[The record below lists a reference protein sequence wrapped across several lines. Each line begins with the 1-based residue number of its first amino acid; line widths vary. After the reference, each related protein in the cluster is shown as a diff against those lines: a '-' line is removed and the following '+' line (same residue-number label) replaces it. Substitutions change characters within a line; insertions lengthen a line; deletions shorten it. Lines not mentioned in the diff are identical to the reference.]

1 MSQDFDLLGAAPMD
15 GDEYGVHRPLSHD
28 THRVRD

>member
-1 MSQDFDLLGAAPMD
+1 MAQYFDLLRPTPMD
-15 GDEYGVHRPLSHD
+15 GDEYGVHRPLSYD